1 MTTLNYTPFVNG
13 PTLDFL
19 TIISETEK
27 AVQIKSDDY
36 YLKTGKDISIWIPKS
51 AVEYYSTTIGTE
63 ERKYVT
69 ISNWFRKSLKI
80 NKKYIALKVL
90 GLLAI

>member
-19 TIISETEK
+19 TVISETEK
-27 AVQIKSDDY
+27 AVQIKSEDY
-36 YLKTGKDISIWIPKS
+36 FLKTGKDLTIWVPKS
-51 AVEYYSTTIGTE
+51 AIKNYSTIIGTE
-63 ERKYVT
+63 KREYVT
-69 ISNWFRKSLKI
+69 ISNWFRKSLKT